1 VEEMAHVLDW
11 ARGECQPFILDSPQ
25 PQLRFGDTR
34 GFRALV
40 EVYDANKRLSG
51 RLASLS

>member
-1 VEEMAHVLDW
+1 MEEVAYVLDW
-11 ARGECQPFILDSPQ
+11 ARGERQPSILDSPQ
-25 PQLRFGDTR
+25 PWLQFSDARR
-34 GFRALV
+34 FRALV